1 MKGPRADSSP
11 LPELCEDLETC
22 ALNLLRSPGNSEFLV
37 LGSPSLVS
45 DPKLYSVGENVTLKL
60 GFRRGYLGHS
70 VLTLRGNTLSRRSRK
85 ILLEQG
91 TLRVKNFGKTQLGY
105 WWWII
110 SV

>member
-1 MKGPRADSSP
+1 M
-11 LPELCEDLETC
+11 
-22 ALNLLRSPGNSEFLV
+22 
-37 LGSPSLVS
+37 VS

-60 GFRRGYLGHS
+60 GFKKRYLGHS

-91 TLRVKNFGKTQLGY
+91 TLRVKALGRLSLDTE
-105 WWWII
+105 WWII